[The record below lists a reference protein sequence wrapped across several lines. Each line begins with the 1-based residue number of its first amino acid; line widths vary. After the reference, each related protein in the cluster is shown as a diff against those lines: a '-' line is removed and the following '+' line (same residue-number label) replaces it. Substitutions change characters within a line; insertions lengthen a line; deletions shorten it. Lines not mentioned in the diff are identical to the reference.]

1 MIRVM
6 TPTVPTPM
14 TLTLHTLKP
23 ARGSKTRRFR
33 VGRGNASGSGTTAG
47 RGTKGQRARAGGRN
61 KLKLKGIKQM
71 LLRIPKNRGF
81 QSGIAHPE
89 AVTLAQLERWCKNGD
104 RVTLA
109 DLQKRNLVPANA
121 PGVKILNT
129 GSLTKKLTLVAFTAS
144 AEARKAVEKAGGTF
158 EKAVVQKK
166 SKKIEKKK

>member
-1 MIRVM
+1 MS
-6 TPTVPTPM
+6 
-14 TLTLHTLKP
+14 LTLHTLKP
-23 ARGSKTRRFR
+23 AKGSKTRRFR

-89 AVTLAQLERWCKNGD
+89 AVTLAQLERWCKNGE
-104 RVTLA
+104 RVEVKN
-109 DLQKRNLVPANA
+109 LQKRNLIAANA
-121 PGVKILNT
+121 IGVKVLNT
-129 GSLTKKLTLVAFTAS
+129 GALTKKLTLVGFTAS

-158 EKAVVQKK
+158 EAVASKK
-166 SKKIEKKK
+166 SKKPVVTKKEGKKGKK